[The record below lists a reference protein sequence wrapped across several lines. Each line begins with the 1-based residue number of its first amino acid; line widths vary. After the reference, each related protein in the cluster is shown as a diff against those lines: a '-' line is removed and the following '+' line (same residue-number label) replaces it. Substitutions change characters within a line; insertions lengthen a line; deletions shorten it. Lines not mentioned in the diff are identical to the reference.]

1 MHDSP
6 SPTAA
11 GNLARNDAVLV
22 QSVPLSTLLCE
33 PNLQHHMCV
42 LQDLCGFRA
51 LLSACNYAKCF
62 PAIYLT
68 ANKVVF
74 GKCTVTSGM
83 DVK

>member
-1 MHDSP
+1 M
-6 SPTAA
+6 
-11 GNLARNDAVLV
+11 R
-22 QSVPLSTLLCE
+22 
-33 PNLQHHMCV
+33 V

-51 LLSACNYAKCF
+51 LLLGCNYAKCF

-74 GKCTVTSGM
+74 GKYTVTSGM